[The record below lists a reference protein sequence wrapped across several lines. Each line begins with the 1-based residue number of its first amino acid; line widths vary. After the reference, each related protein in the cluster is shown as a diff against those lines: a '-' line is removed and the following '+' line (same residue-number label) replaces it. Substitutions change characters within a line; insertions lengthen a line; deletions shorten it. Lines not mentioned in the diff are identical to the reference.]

1 VFEEEIDHGGGVEG
15 ENLGEQQ
22 AADDG
27 DAERLC
33 VSPFIPPSNA
43 KDAVTRLKRSAAMM

>member
-1 VFEEEIDHGGGVEG
+1 VSRF
-15 ENLGEQQ
+15 
-22 AADDG
+22 ADDDVAVRR